1 MTGERLLTTDEV
13 ARRLGVKRATV
24 YAYVSRGLLGSRRNA
39 DGKESLFAEPEVEA
53 FAATRRRTGPG
64 PETPATRTGIT
75 LIAAGELF
83 YRGHDVPALARTQP
97 FESVATLLWTGELGN
112 VALTPDPV
120 LRRLGEAVTAPL
132 PPAARLTD
140 RLRLI
145 VAAAAAADPLRFDTS
160 PPAVITTARTML
172 ATMVAALPLRTPDN
186 PSAPTPPPAPGVSE
200 VPSRSAAKHAGVSVI
215 RPSTGGPTASPH
227 PGVSAVHR
235 PADEP
240 IAAPDAGVSAVFP
253 PAGVSAVRP
262 SARGTAAGSPAG
274 VSAVP
279 PSAGGSAVPPSAGGS
294 TSDSPA
300 GVSAVSPLVGAFPSA
315 GPSMVFPLAEAL
327 WRRLTAAAPSAVG
340 VATLNAALVLLADH
354 DLAASTLA
362 ARVAAST
369 RAHPYAVV
377 GAGLAALDGPLH
389 GAASGLAYR
398 MLSDAVHSGDPVAT
412 VSDRLRAGAA
422 APGFGHHLYPDGD
435 PRARALLEMQRLRP
449 GPGMPSTRGGQSSAE
464 TAVADLASAMTQ
476 RSGIAPNVDF
486 ALAAFALLNGMDAD
500 AGEAIFAIARTAGWI
515 AHALEEYSDR
525 PSRFRPNGRY
535 AGRLPG
541 AD

>member
-1 MTGERLLTTDEV
+1 MTAERLLSTDEV

-53 FAATRRRTGPG
+53 FAATRRRSGPG
-64 PETPATRTGIT
+64 AETPATQTGIT
-75 LIAAGELF
+75 LIAGGELF
-83 YRGHDVPALARTQP
+83 YRGHDVPTMARIQP
-97 FESVATLLWTGELGN
+97 FESVATLLWTGDLGY
-112 VALTPDPV
+112 VALTPDPA

-160 PPAVITTARTML
+160 PAAVITTARTML
-172 ATMVAALPLRTPDN
+172 ATMVAALPIRTPDRPGA
-186 PSAPTPPPAPGVSE
+186 PSAHPSPGVTA
-200 VPSRSAAKHAGVSVI
+200 VP
-215 RPSTGGPTASPH
+215 PS
-227 PGVSAVHR
+227 
-235 PADEP
+235 
-240 IAAPDAGVSAVFP
+240 GVSAVFP
-253 PAGVSAVRP
+253 PTGPAV
-262 SARGTAAGSPAG
+262 
-274 VSAVP
+274 
-279 PSAGGSAVPPSAGGS
+279 
-294 TSDSPA
+294 
-300 GVSAVSPLVGAFPSA
+300 
-315 GPSMVFPLAEAL
+315 VFPLAEAL
-327 WRRLTAAAPSAVG
+327 WRRLTTAAPSAVG

-422 APGFGHHLYPDGD
+422 APGFGHPLYPDGD
-435 PRARALLEMQRLRP
+435 PRARALLEMQRRRP
-449 GPGMPSTRGGQSSAE
+449 GTGMSSARGGPSSAE
-464 TAVADLASAMTQ
+464 TTVADLASAMTQ